1 MKSEFLANVS
11 HELRTPLNAI
21 VGFVELLKDG
31 VYGALSARQV
41 GPVDRIAISATHLR
55 HLVDQVLDI
64 AKIAAGR
71 LEIHLETI
79 RLRTFVLNVATEL
92 EPLFAERGLAL
103 SITVPAAMP
112 RLRTDPAHLRQI
124 LVNLIGNAVKYTERG
139 SVGIR
144 ARLITPGVKRRD
156 RGNLEDPAIPG
167 VPDVVRSW
175 VALQVVDTGVGIPK
189 ADHERIFDEFEQVNA
204 GSRGDSIA
212 RGTGLGLPISR
223 RLARLLGGDV
233 TLESE
238 EGRGST
244 FTLWLPV
251 EQNELSKLEAE
262 HSRIGSAP
270 EETLV

>member
-1 MKSEFLANVS
+1 
-11 HELRTPLNAI
+11 
-21 VGFVELLKDG
+21 
-31 VYGALSARQV
+31 
-41 GPVDRIAISATHLR
+41 
-55 HLVDQVLDI
+55 
-64 AKIAAGR
+64 
-71 LEIHLETI
+71 
-79 RLRTFVLNVATEL
+79 
-92 EPLFAERGLAL
+92 
-103 SITVPAAMP
+103 
-112 RLRTDPAHLRQI
+112 
-124 LVNLIGNAVKYTERG
+124 
-139 SVGIR
+139 
-144 ARLITPGVKRRD
+144 
-156 RGNLEDPAIPG
+156 
-167 VPDVVRSW
+167 